1 MSAQGSGTRNRN
13 YHIAYEQIL
22 SSMTLQRV
30 KLFDKLDLPYSN
42 EHAVA
47 TCCSSEL
54 DDKEIDLL
62 DVVPSPGDLEEKEA
76 STVYYICGYVAMKTN
91 IGLDAPEISLKVSE
105 FTEKVSR
112 GAIKHPPEE
121 LYDLNLRL

>member
-1 MSAQGSGTRNRN
+1 
-13 YHIAYEQIL
+13 
-22 SSMTLQRV
+22 
-30 KLFDKLDLPYSN
+30 
-42 EHAVA
+42 
-47 TCCSSEL
+47 
-54 DDKEIDLL
+54 
-62 DVVPSPGDLEEKEA
+62 
-76 STVYYICGYVAMKTN
+76 MKTN